1 MSVKARL
8 AKLTAKDGGALSMIF
23 IEPSETRERAVL
35 RFMTKNSLQSRPE
48 RMIYVSWQAFKK

>member
-35 RFMTKNSLQSRPE
+35 RFMTKNGLQSPPE
-48 RMIYVSWQAFKK
+48 RIIYVSWQAFKK